1 MEWHRLAV
9 DASDTRGGG
18 GGGNGG
24 KLSTFLHGP
33 RFGSRARLVVSSMEN
48 GRNGRRHRAKPVRY
62 AIANLTSETESEVA
76 AAEDACAASEARED
90 STKSA
95 PIDRLLDKISSA
107 AARFCPRICAASLR
121 TASSRWLAATYSLE
135 AMETLAATFD
145 VSSRAGTTEAERI
158 ARLSEMGCDM
168 LAKLEGALRLFWSQ
182 VDISSFGLG
191 GMRCALLTGLQG
203 AAKGE
208 MQGTGSNI
216 LLLPLAHAGSLAHLK
231 RILDALSPPIPARH
245 G

>member
-1 MEWHRLAV
+1 MP
-9 DASDTRGGG
+9 SQ
-18 GGGNGG
+18 
-24 KLSTFLHGP
+24 
-33 RFGSRARLVVSSMEN
+33 
-48 GRNGRRHRAKPVRY
+48 
-62 AIANLTSETESEVA
+62 TSETESEVA

-95 PIDRLLDKISSA
+95 PSDRLLDKISSA

-121 TASSRWLAATYSLE
+121 TASSRCLAATYSLE

-145 VSSRAGTTEAERI
+145 VASRAGTTEAERI
-158 ARLSEMGCDM
+158 ARLSETGCDM
-168 LAKLEGALRLFWSQ
+168 LAKLEGALRLFWRQ
-182 VDISSFGLG
+182 VDISSFGLR

-208 MQGTGSNI
+208 MQGAGSNI
-216 LLLPLAHAGSLAHLK
+216 LLLPLAQAGSLAHLK